1 MSSQQR
7 NRVSRPGILDR
18 IGLAL
23 STGRHVDG
31 VWVGS
36 WGKPADLHRIED
48 ALLLIKQ
55 HSSIHY
61 SRVIHGLERIWVR
74 VLIHRGASYRESL
87 GACLLDERYV
97 ANSTLEQIASTIVH
111 EATHARLARCGIKYE
126 EKLRSRIEAVC
137 MRRELA
143 LVARLPDGKELHRK
157 IARNLDWYGANP
169 EWLSDKQRRE
179 RMVQGGIDAL
189 RYMEAPKWFI
199 RIVPM
204 IVAVIS
210 RLRRSSRSVR

>member
-7 NRVSRPGILDR
+7 NRASGPGIRDR

-36 WGKPADLHRIED
+36 WGKPADLHRVED

-61 SRVIHGLERIWVR
+61 CRVIHGLERIWVR
-74 VLIHRGASYRESL
+74 VLLHQGASYRESL
-87 GACLLDERYV
+87 RACLLDERYV

-111 EATHARLARCGIKYE
+111 EATHARLARCGIRYE

-143 LVARLPDGKELHRK
+143 LVARLPDGVKLHRK
-157 IARNLDWYGANP
+157 IVHNLEFYGANP
-169 EWLSDKQRRE
+169 EWFSDKQCRE
-179 RMVQGGIDAL
+179 RRLQGGIDAL
-189 RYMEAPKWFI
+189 RYIEAPKWLI

-210 RLRRSSRSVR
+210 RLRRLSRSVR